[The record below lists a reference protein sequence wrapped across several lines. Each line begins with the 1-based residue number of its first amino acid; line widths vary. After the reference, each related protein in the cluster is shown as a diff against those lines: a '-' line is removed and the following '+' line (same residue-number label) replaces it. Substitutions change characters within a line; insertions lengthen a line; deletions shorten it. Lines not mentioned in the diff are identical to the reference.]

1 MSAYKK
7 RTGAWEKALR
17 LHLPSASS
25 ITSSNSNI
33 LNFEWSVNGEDRT
46 AAESAGVE
54 TEEDNLS
61 GHKKQG
67 RGQGSV
73 KGTIP
78 NTAYQGGSLW
88 SHTIPES

>member
-1 MSAYKK
+1 MVTPPIS
-7 RTGAWEKALR
+7 
-17 LHLPSASS
+17 SASNPN
-25 ITSSNSNI
+25 IIGSSEVVKWQTDLS
-33 LNFEWSVNGEDRT
+33 EADRT

-61 GHKKQG
+61 GHQKQG

-88 SHTIPES
+88 SQTISES